1 MEKGQLLRAL
11 TENEDERL
19 ALSRVLDQW
28 TRSRSRN
35 IPAVTRFLTPQEQAL
50 AEEALRR
57 MGAAG
62 EAVLDGGYE
71 DAERRCA
78 LFLPDYL
85 SFEAF
90 REDED
95 YPICAVRCSFRAGER
110 PTHRDFLGSLM
121 GLGIRREMVGDILP
135 GEDACDILLQR
146 EIAPFVLQNY
156 TGAGRV
162 SLKTAPVPLCHLH
175 LPEKRRTEIRD
186 TVATLRLDSVVS
198 SAFRISR
205 SRAADLIRAGKVDVN
220 WRVCE
225 KTDRL
230 CAQGDTFSARGFGKC
245 TLREVGGLSKKG
257 RVTICLERYQ

>member
-1 MEKGQLLRAL
+1 MGGEKAMEKGQLLRAL
-11 TENEDERL
+11 TENGDERL

-28 TRSRSRN
+28 ARCRSRN

-57 MGAAG
+57 MGAEG

-90 REDED
+90 REDEE
-95 YPICAVRCSFRAGER
+95 YPVCAVRCSFRAGER

-135 GEDACDILLQR
+135 GQDACDILLLR

-156 TGAGRV
+156 TSAGRV
-162 SLKTAPVPLCHLH
+162 SLKTA
-175 LPEKRRTEIRD
+175 PEKRRTEIRD

-198 SAFRISR
+198 SAFGISR
-205 SRAADLIRAGKVDVN
+205 SRAADLIRAGKVEVN

-225 KTDRL
+225 KVDRL

-245 TLREVGGLSKKG
+245 RLREVGGLSKKG